1 METHDIGSREA
12 SSGATTPVAPAVE
25 GIVSRPSPHDVA
37 ETLRRLEETV
47 RGKGLTVFA
56 RVDHSDE
63 ARRAG
68 LAMQPAHV
76 VFFGN
81 PTAGTPL
88 MVASPLLALDLPLK
102 ALVWQDAAGRV
113 WVSYTSPAYLAARYA
128 IPDELVKNIAGIEA
142 VVAAAV
148 RA

>member
-1 METHDIGSREA
+1 MRPHDTGGEA
-12 SSGATTPVAPAVE
+12 ASGATTAQTPTVE
-25 GIVSRPSPHDVA
+25 GIVSRPSPHGVA

-47 RGKGLTVFA
+47 RGKGMIVFE

-63 ARRAG
+63 ATRAG

-76 VFFGN
+76 LFFGN
-81 PTAGTPL
+81 PAAGTPL

-102 ALVWQDAAGRV
+102 ALVWQDAAGQV

-128 IPDELVKNIAGIEA
+128 IPGELVKNIAGIEA
-142 VVAAAV
+142 VVMAAT
-148 RA
+148 RE